1 MTTLPYE
8 KANMKRQDSYQSG
21 FDQEIGS
28 VNHQVRFESNPKIED
43 ADQDVKPIKGKKIHT
58 NERTEKKFDLEVDEE
73 NHRSIDS
80 FNFGEGNCPSN
91 LVPRVLEFM
100 HAEAE
105 GDEEFFYRF
114 GVIDFLQAYTRR
126 KKLETLLLRKRFS
139 KKPKNCFSCVEP
151 PIYADRFYDFLS
163 ENLFT
168 N

>member
-1 MTTLPYE
+1 
-8 KANMKRQDSYQSG
+8 
-21 FDQEIGS
+21 
-28 VNHQVRFESNPKIED
+28 
-43 ADQDVKPIKGKKIHT
+43 
-58 NERTEKKFDLEVDEE
+58 
-73 NHRSIDS
+73 
-80 FNFGEGNCPSN
+80 
-91 LVPRVLEFM
+91 M

-151 PIYADRFYDFLS
+151 PIYAVRFYDFLS